1 MSTKVREVMNRG
13 NNLLIV
19 GLLLFT
25 ALGVFTEVFRED
37 EWLDKA
43 DDIFVVLA
51 ALVGVIW
58 YLARKNRYQFS
69 WFPFGLLAATFA
81 VKVLAFVNEFDDPTA
96 SGDEF
101 GVLIPLGVMVLV
113 NAVLLYRARKAA
125 ALPLDESLPEIASGR
140 VTGI

>member
-1 MSTKVREVMNRG
+1 MSTELRESTNRG

-25 ALGVFTEVFRED
+25 ALGVFAEVFRED
-37 EWLDKA
+37 ELLDKA

-51 ALVGVIW
+51 GLVALFW

-69 WFPFGLLAATFA
+69 WFPFGLLAATFLA
-81 VKVLAFVNEFDDPTA
+81 KVLAFVNEFDDPSA

-101 GVLIPLGVMVLV
+101 GLLIPLAVMVVVSAIILV
-113 NAVLLYRARKAA
+113 RTRKDTVLSQDR
-125 ALPLDESLPEIASGR
+125 SLPEMDSGQSIR
-140 VTGI
+140 S

>member
-1 MSTKVREVMNRG
+1 MSTKVKETINRG

-25 ALGVFTEVFRED
+25 ALGVFAEVFRED

-51 ALVGVIW
+51 GLVALIW

-81 VKVLAFVNEFDDPTA
+81 AKVLAFVNEFDDPSA

-101 GVLIPLGVMVLV
+101 GLLIPLAVMVV
-113 NAVLLYRARKAA
+113 VTGVLLYRASKTAD
-125 ALPLDESLPEIASGR
+125 LPEEESLPEIDSSP
-140 VTGI
+140 VTRT